1 MRERK
6 RRRTREGGR
15 RPASTRSETRARYGH
30 AREFDTIAT
39 SDRAGRLGTE
49 EGCDLATRPWKL
61 APPSIASFRPGRESA
76 ARGAFAAIICA
87 NFNSAAAGTRECS
100 RGEEEYGFDWLLQSP
115 TGEAL
120 VPLLRLLETRENR

>member
-61 APPSIASFRPGRESA
+61 APPSIASFRPGRE
-76 ARGAFAAIICA
+76 RG
-87 NFNSAAAGTRECS
+87 S
-100 RGEEEYGFDWLLQSP
+100 RCFRRDN
-115 TGEAL
+115 
-120 VPLLRLLETRENR
+120 LRKF